1 LGSLEY
7 LLRASNVFKSGV
19 TGFTINSVIELV
31 SPLKTGEFSNI
42 DGSIIL
48 SNGIA
53 EKIELHSMG
62 KALNLYIKGSHNL
75 VTQISDISVL
85 GQLSKNA
92 STVLGTVGNISLN
105 SLFNKIPGI
114 DLNEDSRLRT
124 EFNKIPGIE
133 ITNKKYRKFVVD
145 IYGDINTDDN
155 VKTFRWIN

>member
-1 LGSLEY
+1 
-7 LLRASNVFKSGV
+7 
-19 TGFTINSVIELV
+19 
-31 SPLKTGEFSNI
+31 
-42 DGSIIL
+42 
-48 SNGIA
+48 
-53 EKIELHSMG
+53 
-62 KALNLYIKGSHNL
+62 